1 MFSSFV
7 RSQRCGA
14 VIIQLNMDNSENFKY
29 QPGDHLAVFPH
40 NSQEMLKRFK
50 RRLKNCPLNTSVVQ
64 LQVQGGNQNWNN
76 YKRIPPCTFDT
87 LLSRLIDIASPPSQA
102 TLQLMASYATDLKEK
117 ERLDYLAK
125 VNKGLI
131 GNYKLFR
138 AN

>member
-1 MFSSFV
+1 MF
-7 RSQRCGA
+7 
-14 VIIQLNMDNSENFKY
+14 IQLSTYNSKNLKY
-29 QPGDHLAVFPH
+29 QPGDHLAIFPR
-40 NSQEMLKRFK
+40 NNQEMIERFK
-50 RRLKNCPLNTSVVQ
+50 RRLKNCPSNASVVQ